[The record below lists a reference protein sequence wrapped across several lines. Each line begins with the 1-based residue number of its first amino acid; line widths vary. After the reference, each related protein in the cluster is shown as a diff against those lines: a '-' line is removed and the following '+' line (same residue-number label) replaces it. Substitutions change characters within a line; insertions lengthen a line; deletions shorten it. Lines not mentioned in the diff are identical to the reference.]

1 MKIAKIIKT
10 VASAGTAVVGFGAKV
25 MDFADHV
32 IHRKEYAELEAK
44 RKRRNRII
52 AITLGI
58 VGGVVAVLLF
68 PYKLVVEKN
77 GDFEIRT
84 LLLRIYR
91 KSDEYDLPEGG
102 SESFDIE
109 GAEDDEVVEC
119 ELVEAED

>member
-1 MKIAKIIKT
+1 MKIAKIIGS
-10 VASAGTAVVGFGAKV
+10 VASVGAAIVGFGSKAL
-25 MDFADHV
+25 DFADRV
-32 IHRKEYAELEAK
+32 IHHKEYAELEAK

-52 AITLGI
+52 GITLGI

-91 KSDEYDLPEGG
+91 KSDEYDLPEGA
-102 SESFDIE
+102 SEEFDIE
-109 GAEDDEVVEC
+109 DAEDDEVIEC

>member
-10 VASAGTAVVGFGAKV
+10 VASAGAAVVGFGAKAL
-25 MDFADHV
+25 DFADHIV
-32 IHRKEYAELEAK
+32 HRQEYEAK
-44 RKRRNRII
+44 KRRNRII
-52 AITLGI
+52 GITLGVI
-58 VGGVVAVLLF
+58 GGVVAILLF

-102 SESFDIE
+102 SEEFDIE
-109 GAEDDEVVEC
+109 GVEDDEVVEC
-119 ELVEAED
+119 ELVEVED